1 MPFRSFLPAAL
12 AAAVISL
19 SLVAGTTAAGAY
31 DCEAEV
37 NSTLQEHGIAQSDVE
52 SAKLLRRSPGKS
64 PSSYTYDV
72 QVRLKSCTA
81 GAVVVH
87 MTKYCMVQDV
97 YTTGDCRVGDL
108 PNY

>member
-1 MPFRSFLPAAL
+1 MPFRSLLPAAL
-12 AAAVISL
+12 AAAVFSL

-52 SAKLLRRSPGKS
+52 SVKLLRQSPGKS
-64 PSSYTYDV
+64 SSSYTYNAWV
-72 QVRLKSCTA
+72 KLKSCSA
-81 GAVVVH
+81 GAAVVQ

-97 YTTGDCRVGDL
+97 YTTGNCRIGDL

>member
-1 MPFRSFLPAAL
+1 MR
-12 AAAVISL
+12 ISDWSSDVCSSDL
-19 SLVAGTTAAGAY
+19 
-31 DCEAEV
+31 AEV

-81 GAVVVH
+81 GAVVFH
-87 MTKYCMVQDV
+87 MTKYCMEI
-97 YTTGDCRVGDL
+97 GRASGREGCGRKCRSRWAS
-108 PNY
+108 YH